1 MKKLFVIAAL
11 LLSVVSAMAQADK
24 TAVLVEQFVNK
35 STANNSVA
43 NAVQQ
48 AIVSGLVGT
57 NRLNVVDA
65 ATMSD
70 LPTVKNDLLVY
81 LNDNGISWLVEGV
94 LNSASSAQ
102 KS

>member
-48 AIVSGLVGT
+48 AIVS
-57 NRLNVVDA
+57 
-65 ATMSD
+65 
-70 LPTVKNDLLVY
+70 
-81 LNDNGISWLVEGV
+81 
-94 LNSASSAQ
+94 
-102 KS
+102 